1 MPGRP
6 RRDNGVMT
14 TAPRIDG
21 CVLAGGPGRRLG
33 RPKADVRLGEL
44 TLVERAV
51 GTLRARCREVVV
63 VSRPGIALPSLE
75 VPVVFDR
82 PGPDAPLVAVAT
94 GLAALDGDEVVVL
107 GCDLP
112 FAAPLIDELLDAPA
126 GIAVVG
132 TDRGRPQPLCA
143 RYPRLRTLEACE
155 RLLAVDALPVRG
167 LLDAVGALGVEA
179 SGHQLLNVNTPEDL
193 AAARALL
200 GEIDA

>member
-1 MPGRP
+1 MA
-6 RRDNGVMT
+6 RRQTRHNDPV
-14 TAPRIDG
+14 TAAARIDG

-51 GTLRARCREVVV
+51 ATLRARCREVVV
-63 VSRPGIALPSLE
+63 VSRPGVALPPLD

-94 GLAALDGDEVVVL
+94 GLGALDGDEVVVL

-112 FAAPLIDELLDAPA
+112 FADGLIDELLEAPA

-143 RYPRLRTLEACE
+143 RYPRRRTLEACE

-193 AAARALL
+193 ARARALL
-200 GEIDA
+200 GEIGA

>member
-1 MPGRP
+1 MAP
-6 RRDNGVMT
+6 
-14 TAPRIDG
+14 APRIDG

-33 RPKADVRLGEL
+33 RPKADVLLGAT

-51 GTLRARCREVVV
+51 ATLRARCREVVV
-63 VSRPGIALPSLE
+63 VSRPGVALPPLE

-112 FAAPLIDELLDAPA
+112 FAADLVDALLEAPA
-126 GIAVVG
+126 GVAVVG

-143 RYPRLRTLEACE
+143 RYPRERTLRACE

-167 LLDAVGALGVEA
+167 LLDAVGALGVA
-179 SGHQLLNVNTPEDL
+179 ARGHQLLTVNTPDAL
-193 AAARALL
+193 AAARALVE
-200 GEIDA
+200 GTGS